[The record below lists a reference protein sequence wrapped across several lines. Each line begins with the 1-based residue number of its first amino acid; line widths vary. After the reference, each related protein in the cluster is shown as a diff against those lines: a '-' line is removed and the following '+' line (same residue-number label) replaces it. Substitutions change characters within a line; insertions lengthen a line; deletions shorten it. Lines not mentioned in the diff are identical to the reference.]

1 MLLPHQC
8 VCAKNVK
15 VNFCHA
21 HIMKALMGGW
31 GITLLIPNLS
41 TRWTSVVN
49 FVPQLL
55 HPRKELQYP
64 LNRRLSG
71 FQSKPGHFRAGK
83 SLMPVWGFETP
94 TVQPIASYTGYTI
107 PASHTCVLGIVFIND
122 IVIGVHG
129 TWFVPKVSVLIFYLN
144 VYWTHLKLQVISFKV

>member
-1 MLLPHQC
+1 M
-8 VCAKNVK
+8 K

-31 GITLLIPNLS
+31 GITSLISNLS

-55 HPRKELQYP
+55 QLRKELWYP

-71 FQSKPGHFRAGK
+71 LQSKPGHFRAGR
-83 SLMPVWGFETP
+83 SLMPVLGFETP

-107 PASHTCVLGIVFIND
+107 PVSH
-122 IVIGVHG
+122 
-129 TWFVPKVSVLIFYLN
+129 
-144 VYWTHLKLQVISFKV
+144 VYVG